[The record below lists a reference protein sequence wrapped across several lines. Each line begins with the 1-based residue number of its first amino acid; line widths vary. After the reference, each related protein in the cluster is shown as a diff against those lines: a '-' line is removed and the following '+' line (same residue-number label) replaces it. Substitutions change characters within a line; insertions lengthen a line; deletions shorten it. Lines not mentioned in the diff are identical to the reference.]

1 MGMAPPGDP
10 RGVWMATLVDDV
22 VAAFV
27 EIARAVEAVEEAAA
41 AAAAVVEATADADA
55 AA

>member
-1 MGMAPPGDP
+1 MAPPGDP

-41 AAAAVVEATADADA
+41 AAAVVEATADADA